1 MTTNFQSGYIDEVFG
16 QTGYLSQRFPGYAP
30 REGQLTL
37 TRAVDR
43 AIRESGHLL
52 AEAPTGTGKSLAYAV
67 PAIHHA
73 LLRKQRAV
81 IVTANIA
88 LQEQLVRKDL
98 PLLKEILPTPFTFAL
113 MKGWSN
119 YLCLDRLEEGSPE
132 PPHPDD
138 ELLNRHILK
147 WAHETMTGDV
157 SELSFEPPK
166 RLWARYSISS
176 DDCIGKDCERYSRCH
191 PLAARERAFDSD
203 IVVTNYHLFFADM
216 KVREATG
223 GHAQLLPDHQ
233 IVIFDEGHKAVDIA
247 RDFFGFRLT
256 EGAVARVGSLL
267 PPFEKETLKNVAE
280 KFFTNLLNYRR
291 AGNYKARIKQQN
303 CVDASELKR
312 ALTAAESA
320 YLNIL
325 DEMPP
330 IETMNA
336 KDRKYAKKIMTR
348 CMRAGQIRTELTQAM
363 RLYRLPQRP
372 WRPHPDNEKDAPPES
387 TWYFS
392 DPSLGGDN
400 SVVNEKQLARYED
413 VFFIEEDKGAAVL
426 SGKPI
431 SVAEKLREKLFSGYA
446 SVSVTSATLATNGT
460 FNFAIEELG
469 VQQTAA
475 LIAQSPFDWKNQ
487 ALLVL
492 PQDVPEPNDP
502 RFVAMAA
509 QKCAETIELARG
521 RTLALFTSY
530 KNLNA
535 AHERALRTGYRILRQ
550 GDMPRTR
557 LIDEFRKDVNSV
569 LMGVES
575 FWAGVDVPGES
586 LSCVFIDKLPF
597 TTPDDPVMDALQER
611 EREWFMKYS
620 VPRAII
626 AFKQGFGRLIR
637 TQTDRGV
644 VVVLDRRIS
653 TKFYGRHF
661 LASLPPVQ
669 QSSDLADV
677 RRFLDGE
684 SIGLVAPAKKNA
696 GGSLFDQI

>member
-1 MTTNFQSGYIDEVFG
+1 MSDYIDQVFG
-16 QTGYLSQRFPGYAP
+16 PTGYLSQRFPGYAP
-30 REGQLTL
+30 RDGQVAL

-43 AIRESGHLL
+43 AIAEQGHLL

-73 LLRKQRAV
+73 RRKEQRA
-81 IVTANIA
+81 ILVTANIA

-98 PLLKEILPTPFTFAL
+98 PLLKEILPEPFTYAL
-113 MKGWSN
+113 LKGWSN
-119 YLCLDRLEEGSPE
+119 YLCVDRLEEGAPG
-132 PPHPDD
+132 
-138 ELLNRHILK
+138 ELDPQYQDVNDKIAE
-147 WAHETMTGDV
+147 WALGTATGDM
-157 SELSFEPPK
+157 SELPFEPPK
-166 RLWARYSISS
+166 AVWSRFSISS
-176 DDCIGKDCERYSRCH
+176 DDCIGKDCEYFDRCH
-191 PLAARERAFDSD
+191 PHRARQRAFESD
-203 IVVTNYHLFFADM
+203 VVVTNYHLFFADM
-216 KVREATG
+216 KVRELTE
-223 GHAQLLPDHQ
+223 GHASLLPDYG
-233 IVIFDEGHKAVDIA
+233 IVVFDEGHKAVDIA
-247 RDFFGFRLT
+247 RDFFGFRIT
-256 EGAVARVGSLL
+256 ERMVQRAGSLL
-267 PPFEKETLKNVAE
+267 PSGQKDRLSYVAE
-280 KFFTNLLNYRR
+280 QFFAKLLNYRR
-291 AGNYKARIKQQN
+291 AGTYKARIKQQN
-303 CVDASELKR
+303 CVKADEICTSLADAEN
-312 ALTAAESA
+312 T
-320 YLNIL
+320 YMGIL
-325 DEMPP
+325 STMPDVEEMD
-330 IETMNA
+330 A
-336 KDRKYAKKIMTR
+336 KERKYAKKIMTR
-348 CMRAGQIRTELTQAM
+348 CIRVGQIRSDINLAM
-363 RLYRLPQRP
+363 RLYQLPKRP
-372 WRPHPDNEKDAPPES
+372 WSPHPDNVAGAPPEA

-392 DPSLGGDN
+392 NPARGGDN
-400 SVVNEKQLARYED
+400 SVMSEKQLARYED
-413 VFFIEEDKGAAVL
+413 VFFIEEDKGAAAL
-426 SGKPI
+426 CGKPI
-431 SVAEKLREKLFSGYA
+431 SVAETLRKKLFNGPA

-469 VQQTAA
+469 IQKTAA

-492 PQDVPEPNDP
+492 PQDVPEPSDP
-502 RFVAMAA
+502 RFVTTAA

-637 TQTDRGV
+637 TMDDRGV

-661 LASLPPVQ
+661 IASLPPVQ
-669 QSSDLADV
+669 QSGDLADV
-677 RRFLDGE
+677 RRFLERE
-684 SIGLVAPAKKNA
+684 SLGIVAPPQKGA